1 MNHLRWMAG
10 ALCLAV
16 GGTALAQA
24 PKYPVRTVRMLV
36 GFAPGGATDII
47 ARLLTPSL
55 GESLGQSVV
64 VENRPGASSQIAGE
78 LVARSAPD
86 GHTLLM
92 TTQTL
97 MTSQMIEGKT
107 YPNLSKDF
115 AAVSLSATSPLI
127 LVVNPSLPVKSLKEL
142 IALARAR
149 PGELN
154 YATGGLG
161 TTPHMSGEL
170 LATQARLKIVHVPF
184 KGEGPALVDVIAGHV
199 PMMFSNITAS
209 LTYVQ
214 AGRLRVIAQTGL
226 TRSPVVA
233 KVPTVAESGLPG
245 FEIIGFFGVMAPAG
259 TPREI
264 VARLNG
270 ELAKAMARPDVRDK
284 YSAQAL
290 DPGKLTADQYADF
303 IKAQAEKFGKVIRE
317 AGITAK

>member
-1 MNHLRWMAG
+1 MNRLPWITG
-10 ALCLAV
+10 AFCLAV
-16 GGTALAQA
+16 AGPALAQA
-24 PKYPVRTVRMLV
+24 PKYPVKPVRMLV

-47 ARLLTPSL
+47 ARLLAPSL
-55 GESLGQSVV
+55 GEALGQTVIV
-64 VENRPGASSQIAGE
+64 DNRPGASSQIAGE

-107 YPNLSKDF
+107 YPDLTKDF

-127 LVVNPSLPVKSLKEL
+127 LVLNPSLPVKSVKEL

-154 YATGGLG
+154 YGSGGLG

-170 LATQARLKIVHVPF
+170 LSTLARVKIVHVPF
-184 KGEGPALVDVIAGHV
+184 KGEAPALIDVIAGHV

-209 LTYVQ
+209 LGYVQ
-214 AGRLRVIAQTGL
+214 AGRLRMLAQTGL
-226 TRSPVVA
+226 KRSPVVPD
-233 KVPTVAESGLPG
+233 VPTLAESGLPG

-259 TPREI
+259 TPRAI
-264 VARLNG
+264 VDRLNG
-270 ELAKAMARPDVRDK
+270 ELAKAMSRSDVRK
-284 YSAQAL
+284 QYSAQAL
-290 DPGKLTADQYADF
+290 DPGMLTAEEYASF
-303 IKAQAEKFGKVIRE
+303 IKDQAVKFGKVIRE

>member
-1 MNHLRWMAG
+1 MNRLRWIAG

-16 GGTALAQA
+16 GGAALAQA
-24 PKYPVRTVRMLV
+24 PKYPVKPVRMLV

-47 ARLLTPSL
+47 ARLLAPSL
-55 GESLGQSVV
+55 AELLGQQVV
-64 VENRPGASSQIAGE
+64 VENRPGASSQIAGQ

-107 YPNLSKDF
+107 YPDLTRDF

-127 LVVNPSLPVKSLKEL
+127 LVLNPSLPVKSVKEL

-154 YATGGLG
+154 YGTGGLG

-170 LATQARLKIVHVPF
+170 LATQARIKLVHVPF
-184 KGEGPALVDVIAGHV
+184 KGEAPALIDVIAGHV

-209 LTYVQ
+209 LAFVQ
-214 AGRLRVIAQTGL
+214 AGRLRMIAQTGL
-226 TRSPVVA
+226 KRSPVVPD
-233 KVPTVAESGLPG
+233 VPTMAESGLPG
-245 FEIIGFFGVMAPAG
+245 FEVIGFFGVMAPAG
-259 TPREI
+259 TSREI
-264 VARLNG
+264 VVRLNG
-270 ELAKAMARPDVRDK
+270 ELAKAMSRPDVRK
-284 YSAQAL
+284 QYSAQAL
-290 DPGKLTADQYADF
+290 DPGTLTAEEYAAF
-303 IKAQAEKFGKVIRE
+303 IKDQAVKFGKVIRE

>member
-1 MNHLRWMAG
+1 MNRLRWIAG

-16 GGTALAQA
+16 GGAALAQA
-24 PKYPVRTVRMLV
+24 PKYPVKPVRMLV

-47 ARLLTPSL
+47 ARLLAPSL
-55 GESLGQSVV
+55 AESLGQSVV
-64 VENRPGASSQIAGE
+64 VDNRPGASSQIAGE

-97 MTSQMIEGKT
+97 MTSQMIERKT
-107 YPNLSKDF
+107 YPDLTRDF

-127 LVVNPSLPVKSLKEL
+127 LVLNPSLPVKSVKEL

-154 YATGGLG
+154 YGTGGLG

-170 LATQARLKIVHVPF
+170 LATQARIKIVHVPF
-184 KGEGPALVDVIAGHV
+184 KGEAPALIDVIAGHV

-209 LTYVQ
+209 LAFVQ
-214 AGRLRVIAQTGL
+214 AGRLRMIAQTGL
-226 TRSPVVA
+226 KRSPVVPD
-233 KVPTVAESGLPG
+233 VPTMAESGLPG
-245 FEIIGFFGVMAPAG
+245 FEVIGFFGVMAPAG
-259 TPREI
+259 TSREI
-264 VARLNG
+264 VVRLNG
-270 ELAKAMARPDVRDK
+270 ELAKAMSRPDVRK
-284 YSAQAL
+284 QYSAQAL
-290 DPGKLTADQYADF
+290 DPGTLTAEEYAAF
-303 IKAQAEKFGKVIRE
+303 IKDQAVKFGKVIRE

>member
-1 MNHLRWMAG
+1 MRLSRHIAAVGCLVVAG
-10 ALCLAV
+10 AAV
-16 GGTALAQA
+16 AQA
-24 PKYPVRTVRMLV
+24 PKYPVKPVRVLV
-36 GFAPGGATDII
+36 GFAPGGATDIV
-47 ARLLTPSL
+47 ARLLAPGL
-55 GESLGQSVV
+55 GESLGQTVV

-107 YPNLSKDF
+107 FPDLTKDF

-127 LVVNPSLPVKSLKEL
+127 LVVNPSLPVKSVKEL

-154 YATGGLG
+154 YGTGGLG

-170 LATQARLKIVHVPF
+170 LATQARIKIVHVPF
-184 KGEGPALVDVIAGHV
+184 KGEAPALIDVIAGHV
-199 PMMFSNITAS
+199 PVMFSNITAS
-209 LTYVQ
+209 LAFVQ
-214 AGRLRVIAQTGL
+214 AGRLRMIAQTGL
-226 TRSPVVA
+226 KRSPVVPD
-233 KVPTVAESGLPG
+233 VPTMDESGLKG

-264 VARLNG
+264 VARLNA
-270 ELAKAMARPDVRDK
+270 ELAKAMSRPDVRK
-284 YSAQAL
+284 QYAAQAL
-290 DPGKLTADQYADF
+290 EPGTLTAEQYAAF
-303 IKAQAEKFGKVIRE
+303 IKDQGAKFGKVIRE

>member
-1 MNHLRWMAG
+1 MSHLRWIAGIMFLAVAG
-10 ALCLAV
+10 AAV
-16 GGTALAQA
+16 AQA
-24 PKYPVRTVRMLV
+24 PKYPVKPVRMLV
-36 GFAPGGATDII
+36 GFAPGGATDIV
-47 ARLLTPSL
+47 ARLLAPGL
-55 GESLGQSVV
+55 GESLGQTVV

-107 YPNLSKDF
+107 YPDLTKDF

-127 LVVNPSLPVKSLKEL
+127 LVVNPSLPVKSVKEL

-154 YATGGLG
+154 YGTGGLG
-161 TTPHMSGEL
+161 TTPHMAAEL
-170 LATQARLKIVHVPF
+170 LATQARIKIVHVPF
-184 KGEGPALVDVIAGHV
+184 KGEAPALIDVIAGHV

-209 LTYVQ
+209 LTFVQ
-214 AGRLRVIAQTGL
+214 AGRLRMIAQTGL
-226 TRSPVVA
+226 QRSAVVPGA
-233 KVPTVAESGLPG
+233 PTMEEAGLPG

-259 TPREI
+259 TPRDI
-264 VARLNG
+264 VARLNA
-270 ELAKAMARPDVRDK
+270 ELGKAMSRPDVRK
-284 YSAQAL
+284 QYAAQAL
-290 DPGKLTADQYADF
+290 DPGSLTADQYAAF
-303 IKAQAEKFGKVIRE
+303 IKDQGAKFGKVIKD